1 MAKATSLSSWIS
13 NRRREER
20 RRKRAPKIS
29 YTSDDSLENLKFVS
43 GGKKQMVK
51 KKKCRFDCSS
61 SSSSSDDESFAT
73 RKLRIAQRKKKSA
86 ATKSKS
92 MHNNKKKVNKSCID
106 LMDSDNDDG
115 VDIGRRTKKYKYNKK
130 PSCIELIDSDGDAD
144 RIDVNKKKKG
154 KGYES
159 TSSKDDVDRRTSRV
173 TAELRND
180 RSTTTRSS
188 SDQDR
193 EPLIQRSKHLVTKTG
208 SVLSKYSSSDNAIY
222 AGMDPASR
230 ALIQKLQQE
239 DEAAKS
245 TGKIM
250 GENDRTLAR
259 RMHAAERAKSTNG
272 RESISSMEDLLQS
285 LDKCQRDALVTVERQ
300 ARIRHEAAYP
310 KVQQRIT
317 MSLGYKHQDLDNCL
331 AYIRNEAPII
341 IHLNEQCLSFLA
353 GPGETH
359 YRNLFEVNTSGG
371 NRSHELRY
379 QWEWRMFGS
388 TYDKATYNGNGV
400 IRATPFQRVKYGCLN
415 FTGDIEGVAPA
426 RRYGQFFITL
436 KRSVRHRCTFFNMD
450 SSDFGRHDGSSYGG
464 AFSDTLATAK
474 YYCHILEKYSDA
486 ELHSILALNKIGGGQ
501 SKCINYKE
509 VQIHGPVCL
518 ATNIEALSIPGR
530 EVDAS
535 RDLMSTVERFQKK
548 SNCTIL
554 WQADLLGHDS
564 SRRHR
569 MDVGMHPHPMPYG
582 TSTPA
587 ATYTIGTTSG
597 GSSYG
602 GYATTT
608 PSTFVG
614 GGAYTGAHLGYGGF
628 SGPSAAPTLHH
639 GGSSGHALATG
650 PSSSVGFGSS
660 SAGYYTVGC
669 LTTTPS
675 GFGSHPTPYGAS
687 AAHAFGSTMPV
698 TYATPPVPAYG
709 PAFGSSGYSY
719 PVGPPYASGSTGHA
733 FGSGPSYS
741 SHTFGSSGHTYDRGG
756 GFAHPTSS
764 TYDERGHGGYHHA
777 RSGGGYGGGYH
788 YKGSHPSGY

>member
-13 NRRREER
+13 NRRRDER
-20 RRKRAPKIS
+20 RRKRTPKIS
-29 YTSDDSLENLKFVS
+29 LTSDDSLQNRRCTAVS

-51 KKKCRFDCSS
+51 KKKCRFDNSS

-86 ATKSKS
+86 ASTKSKS
-92 MHNNKKKVNKSCID
+92 IHKKKKVNKSCID

-115 VDIGRRTKKYKYNKK
+115 VDIGRRTKKYKHNKI
-130 PSCIELIDSDGDAD
+130 PSCIELIDSDDDAD

-193 EPLIQRSKHLVTKTG
+193 ESLIRRSEHLVTKNGVVKTT
-208 SVLSKYSSSDNAIY
+208 SSISELA
-222 AGMDPASR
+222 R
-230 ALIQKLQQE
+230 KLLGQE

-245 TGKIM
+245 
-250 GENDRTLAR
+250 NDAISESILAR
-259 RMHAAERAKSTNG
+259 HLHAAARALGWASSTTNG
-272 RESISSMEDLLQS
+272 SSSRRDPSSMEDILQS
-285 LDKCQRDALVTVERQ
+285 LDKCQRDALVAVERQ
-300 ARIRHEAAYP
+300 ARHRHEAAYP
-310 KVQQRIT
+310 KVQQRIV
-317 MSLGYKHQDLDNCL
+317 SLGYKTEDLDNCL

-353 GPGETH
+353 APGETH

-379 QWEWRMFGS
+379 QWEWKMFGS
-388 TYDKATYNGNGV
+388 TYD
-400 IRATPFQRVKYGCLN
+400 RATPFQRVKYGCLN

-436 KRSVRHRCTFFNMD
+436 KQSVRHRCTFFNMD
-450 SSDFGRHDGSSYGG
+450 SSDFGRLSS
-464 AFSDTLATAK
+464 SLPDTLATAK

-518 ATNIEALSIPGR
+518 ATDVEALSIPGR
-530 EVDAS
+530 EIDAS
-535 RDLMSTVERFQKK
+535 RDLMSMVERFQKK

-554 WQADLLGHDS
+554 WQADLLGHVS
-564 SRRHR
+564 SRRR
-569 MDVGMHPHPMPYG
+569 MDGGMHPHPMPYG
-582 TSTPA
+582 ASTPA
-587 ATYTIGTTSG
+587 APYTIDTTGG

-602 GYATTT
+602 GGYVTTT

-614 GGAYTGAHLGYGGF
+614 GGAYTGARFGYGGF
-628 SGPSAAPTLHH
+628 SGPSAPTPHH
-639 GGSSGHALATG
+639 GGSSGAFGVSTG
-650 PSSSVGFGSS
+650 PSSGFGFS
-660 SAGYYTVGC
+660 SAGYFTIGGVY
-669 LTTTPS
+669 TTTAS
-675 GFGSHPTPYGAS
+675 GFGSHPTPYRAS

-698 TYATPPVPAYG
+698 TYATPPVLVPAYG

-719 PVGPPYASGSTGHA
+719 PVGPSYASGSTGHA

-777 RSGGGYGGGYH
+777 RSGGGYGGGDH
-788 YKGSHPSGY
+788 YTGSHPSGY

>member
-1 MAKATSLSSWIS
+1 
-13 NRRREER
+13 
-20 RRKRAPKIS
+20 
-29 YTSDDSLENLKFVS
+29 
-43 GGKKQMVK
+43 
-51 KKKCRFDCSS
+51 
-61 SSSSSDDESFAT
+61 
-73 RKLRIAQRKKKSA
+73 
-86 ATKSKS
+86 
-92 MHNNKKKVNKSCID
+92 
-106 LMDSDNDDG
+106 MDSDNDDG
-115 VDIGRRTKKYKYNKK
+115 GADVEKRKKKYKHSKI
-130 PSCIELIDSDGDAD
+130 PSCIELIDSDDDAD

-154 KGYES
+154 KGHK
-159 TSSKDDVDRRTSRV
+159 SSPKSGDDLDRRMTSRV
-173 TAELRND
+173 TAESRND
-180 RSTTTRSS
+180 SSTITRHVESS
-188 SDQDR
+188 SD
-193 EPLIQRSKHLVTKTG
+193 VTKNE
-208 SVLSKYSSSDNAIY
+208 SVKPTSA
-222 AGMDPASR
+222 APA
-230 ALIQKLQQE
+230 QE

-245 TGKIM
+245 NNAGEIM
-250 GENDRTLAR
+250 GESFLAR
-259 RMHAAERAKSTNG
+259 HLHAAARALGWASSTTNG
-272 RESISSMEDLLQS
+272 SSTRRDSSSMEDLLQS
-285 LDKCQRDALVTVERQ
+285 LDKCQRDALVTVEQQ
-300 ARIRHEAAYP
+300 ARHRHEAAYP
-310 KVQQRIT
+310 KVQQRIV
-317 MSLGYKHQDLDNCL
+317 SLGYKHQDLDNCL

-341 IHLNEQCLSFLA
+341 IHLNEQCLSCLA
-353 GPGETH
+353 ATGETH

-379 QWEWRMFGS
+379 QWERRMFGS
-388 TYDKATYNGNGV
+388 SYDKLHVNGF

-436 KRSVRHRCTFFNMD
+436 KQSVRHRCTFFNMD
-450 SSDFGRHDGSSYGG
+450 SSDFGRHDGRSYGG
-464 AFSDTLATAK
+464 AFSDTLATATN
-474 YYCHILEKYSDA
+474 YCHILEKYSDA

-501 SKCINYKE
+501 SKCMNYKE

-518 ATNIEALSIPGR
+518 ATDIEALSIPGR

-535 RDLMSTVERFQKK
+535 RDLISMVERFQKK

-569 MDVGMHPHPMPYG
+569 MDVGMHPHPMPHG

-639 GGSSGHALATG
+639 GGSSGYALATG

-660 SAGYYTVGC
+660 SAGYYTIRGVY
-669 LTTTPS
+669 TTAPS

-698 TYATPPVPAYG
+698 TYVTPPVPAYG
-709 PAFGSSGYSY
+709 PAFGS
-719 PVGPPYASGSTGHA
+719 
-733 FGSGPSYS
+733 
-741 SHTFGSSGHTYDRGG
+741 
-756 GFAHPTSS
+756 TSC
-764 TYDERGHGGYHHA
+764 EHH
-777 RSGGGYGGGYH
+777 
-788 YKGSHPSGY
+788 K